1 VGKKKKKKQE
11 RFAAGRGAESRLRSF
26 LAHPVVADV
35 LAAGLIALANALRE
49 NRMIRQ
55 TVSKVKDKAEVVAG
69 ESLMSPPKRVPK
81 RRSSARSSPP
91 RLRSR
96 RVGSAPSISVPTQEA
111 AKAKT
116 ATAAAATR
124 DPAAL
129 FKG

>member
-69 ESLMSPPKRVPK
+69 E
-81 RRSSARSSPP
+81 AAYETAEA
-91 RLRSR
+91 
-96 RVGSAPSISVPTQEA
+96 GSEAAEFGAILA
-111 AKAKT
+111 AKAKEQ
-116 ATAAAATR
+116 ARRLGAVYLGADAGGG
-124 DPAAL
+124 
-129 FKG
+129 KGKNGNGGSSDA